1 MRFPIMEYKHC
12 TLITFEN
19 RIDSNTVPAME
30 ETLKAVTDAGQFK
43 LVLDMS
49 KVTFVSSA
57 GWWMLIETQKNC
69 RRYNRGELV
78 MAGLEERIRK
88 SLDLVGMGSYF
99 KLFDDVVTAVGH
111 F

>member
-1 MRFPIMEYKHC
+1 MSTTINEYKRC
-12 TLITFEN
+12 TLVTFEG

-30 ETLKAVTDAGQFK
+30 ETLKGITDAGQFK
-43 LVLDMS
+43 IALDMS

-57 GWWMLIETQKNC
+57 GWWMLIETQKHC
-69 RRYNRGELV
+69 HRYNRGELV
-78 MAGLEERIRK
+78 MAGLDERIRK

-99 KLFDDVVTAVGH
+99 KIFDDAVTAVAY

>member
-1 MRFPIMEYKHC
+1 MSTTVNEYKRC
-12 TLITFEN
+12 TLVTFEG

-30 ETLKAVTDAGQFK
+30 ETLKGITDSGQFK
-43 LVLDMS
+43 IVLDMS

-57 GWWMLIETQKNC
+57 GWWMLIETQKHC
-69 RRYNRGELV
+69 HRYNRGELV
-78 MAGLEERIRK
+78 MAGLDERIRK

-99 KLFDDVVTAVGH
+99 KIFDDAVTAVAY

>member
-1 MRFPIMEYKHC
+1 MSTTVNEYKRC
-12 TLITFEN
+12 TLVTFEG

-30 ETLKAVTDAGQFK
+30 ETLKGITDGGQFK

-57 GWWMLIETQKNC
+57 GWWMLIETQKHC
-69 RRYNRGELV
+69 HRYNRGELV
-78 MAGLEERIRK
+78 MAGLDERIRK

-99 KLFDDVVTAVGH
+99 KIFDDVVTAVAY